1 MRRKF
6 DDEFKARVALE
17 ALKEEKTIQE
27 IAEEYEVH
35 PNQIS
40 LWKKQLMENASTLF
54 IRKNKKDKEIEE
66 LKKREQE
73 LYKQLGKEKY
83 EKEWL
88 KKKYKQLYG
97 KDYEG

>member
-1 MRRKF
+1 
-6 DDEFKARVALE
+6 
-17 ALKEEKTIQE
+17 
-27 IAEEYEVH
+27 
-35 PNQIS
+35 
-40 LWKKQLMENASTLF
+40 MENASSLF
-54 IRKNKKDKEIEE
+54 VRKNKRDQEMED